1 MVLFFVDMI
10 LKALDGL
17 AVADSLSQRDFV
29 GVFEARA
36 NGDAVCHLADFDTT
50 WLEQA
55 SNIQS
60 CSFPLHSCVVSQNDF
75 LYFCLLQETIK

>member
-36 NGDAVCHLADFDTT
+36 NRDAVCHLADFDTT
-50 WLEQA
+50 WL
-55 SNIQS
+55 
-60 CSFPLHSCVVSQNDF
+60 
-75 LYFCLLQETIK
+75 

>member
-1 MVLFFVDMI
+1 MAALIGYFRIGLPNQVQQGRKKRTHMVLFFVDMI

-36 NGDAVCHLADFDTT
+36 NRDAVCHLADFDTT
-50 WLEQA
+50 WL
-55 SNIQS
+55 
-60 CSFPLHSCVVSQNDF
+60 
-75 LYFCLLQETIK
+75 